1 MWSQFFLAVL
11 VFFVLFYAPGYL
23 IARSLTHD
31 PFVAFATAPFV
42 SSCSY
47 SVLSII
53 CGEKGIH
60 TTWVTLVAPTLL
72 AGAICIAVAHV
83 RRGKRGPESDSV
95 GTRPQSSD
103 DPSRHSDSTLAALA
117 SELKIYLP
125 YVLFGMA
132 VCLVYFIKPLD
143 GPESFTWRSDM
154 CNHLNLIARFVN
166 TGNWSMLHASIYED
180 VSKAAIPASTFYP
193 AGWHVLAAILVSCL
207 GVSAPLAA
215 NAVNCILIA
224 LTIPTSSYLLI
235 RSTLSDKPLAMQ
247 LGAIFPLAFGCFP
260 WRLLIPPGL
269 SPFMFGLVAAIVV
282 VAQFVDVCETIRD
295 IRSSVGPA
303 ILFGICLLASAF
315 AHPSCIFTALLML
328 IPYVSSLIWRLS
340 TRKFTTHANA
350 KGVLCVCGFLLF
362 ALAAWAVCYRVP
374 QIYIMCQYPNMAYA
388 RKADAL
394 TQVAFMGFKAV
405 PIQPVLAFFVWTGFA
420 YSLYRTRYLWASC
433 GFFIFSGLYCFSATL
448 DPSFKGF
455 VTGLWYSNTIRIAA
469 CACVIAVPLAAL
481 GLFATVRMAQG
492 IFKLISATRDAAARR
507 FRLVIIPALLIGVSA
522 LTIFYPSFTLP
533 HFDKKTVTAFGY
545 VTKRARHY
553 NNINNNMLSPDEREF
568 LKQVKEVT
576 GDDVVINFAFDGSCY
591 AYVTNDVNTFTR
603 RFFSGGY
610 SANARYINANLNK
623 VATDDHVLELL
634 QGYDAQYVLLLDIDE
649 QAENATIYDDG
660 YNSIIWRGL
669 VELDD
674 DTPGFKTILS
684 EGDMRLYR
692 IVGVAD
698 SSSDDTEGQEL
709 ESAA

>member
-23 IARSLTHD
+23 IARSLIRD
-31 PFVAFATAPFV
+31 PLVALATAPLV

-53 CGEKGIH
+53 CGEKGIY

-72 AGAICIAVAHV
+72 AGAICMAVAHV
-83 RRGKRGPESDSV
+83 RRADRGRGRDSA
-95 GTRPQSSD
+95 GAQPQSPD
-103 DPSRHSDSTLAALA
+103 DSSRPSGSMLTALA
-117 SELKIYLP
+117 GELKVYLP
-125 YVLFGMA
+125 YVLFGTA
-132 VCLVYFIKPLD
+132 VCLVYFLKPLD

-180 VSKAAIPASTFYP
+180 VSKAAIPASAFYP
-193 AGWHVLAAILVSCL
+193 AGWHVLAAILASCL

-224 LTIPTSSYLLI
+224 FTIPTSSYLLI

-269 SPFMFGLVAAIVV
+269 SPFMFGLTSAIVV
-282 VAQFVDVCETIRD
+282 VAQFVDACKTFRD
-295 IRSSVGPA
+295 IRSSIGPA
-303 ILFGICLLASAF
+303 ILFALCLFASAF
-315 AHPSCIFTALLML
+315 AHPSCMFTALLML
-328 IPYVSSLIWRLS
+328 VPYVSSLVWRLS
-340 TRKFTTHANA
+340 TRRFATHSTA
-350 KGVLCVCGFLLF
+350 KGILCVCGFLLLV
-362 ALAAWAVCYRVP
+362 LAAWSVCYRVP
-374 QIYIMCQYPNMAYA
+374 QIYAMCQYPNMAYA

-394 TQVAFMGFKAV
+394 IQVVFMGFKAV
-405 PIQPVLAFFVWTGFA
+405 PIQPVLAFFVWTGIA
-420 YSLYRTRYLWASC
+420 YSLYRTQYLWASC
-433 GFFIFSGLYCFSATL
+433 GFLIFSGLYCFSATV

-481 GLFATVRMAQG
+481 GLFATVRVAQS
-492 IFKLISATRDAAARR
+492 IFKLVSDNRDAAARR
-507 FRLVIIPALLIGVSA
+507 CRLVLIPALLIGASVFA
-522 LTIFYPSFTLP
+522 IFYPSFTLP

-553 NNINNNMLSPDEREF
+553 NNVNNNMLSPDEREF

-576 GDDVVINFAFDGSCY
+576 GDDLVINFAFDGSCY

-610 SANARYINANLNK
+610 SANARYINAHLNE
-623 VATDDHVLELL
+623 VATDNQVLELL
-634 QGYDAQYVLLLDIDE
+634 REYDAQYVLLLDIDE
-649 QAENATIYDDG
+649 LADEATIYDDG
-660 YNSIIWRGL
+660 FNSIIWRGL
-669 VELDD
+669 VQLDD
-674 DTPGFKTILS
+674 DTPGFEIILS

-698 SSSDDTEGQEL
+698 SSSNDAEGQEL
-709 ESAA
+709 DSAA